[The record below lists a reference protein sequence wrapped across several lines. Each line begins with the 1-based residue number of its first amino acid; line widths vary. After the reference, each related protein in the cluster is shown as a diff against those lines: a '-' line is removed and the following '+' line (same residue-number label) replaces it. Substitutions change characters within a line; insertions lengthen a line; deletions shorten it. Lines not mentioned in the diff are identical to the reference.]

1 MALLAGGRDPLR
13 SEPAEAA
20 AARVPGGAGGTGQDR
35 RSGMDN
41 RLRQIAQKRRMLVAE
56 AAEQRGELAAHA
68 VTLRQKLGWVDMFRR
83 GGSALASRPL
93 LVGAVAAGVMVVG
106 PSRILR
112 FVYRSGL
119 LIPIGLRVFR
129 IIRALR

>member
-1 MALLAGGRDPLR
+1 MN
-13 SEPAEAA
+13 
-20 AARVPGGAGGTGQDR
+20 
-35 RSGMDN
+35 N

-56 AAEQRGELAAHA
+56 AAEQRGALAAHA
-68 VTLRQKLGWVDMFRR
+68 VTLRLKLGWVDMFRR

-93 LVGAVAAGVMVVG
+93 LVGAVAAGMMVIG
-106 PSRILR
+106 PGRILR

-119 LIPIGLRVFR
+119 LIPIGLRVLR

>member
-1 MALLAGGRDPLR
+1 MND
-13 SEPAEAA
+13 
-20 AARVPGGAGGTGQDR
+20 
-35 RSGMDN
+35 
-41 RLRQIAQKRRMLVAE
+41 RLRQIAQKRRMLVAK

-68 VTLRQKLGWVDMFRR
+68 VTLRQKLDWVDMFRR

-106 PSRILR
+106 PSQILR

-119 LIPIGLRVFR
+119 LIPIGLRLVR

>member
-1 MALLAGGRDPLR
+1 MN
-13 SEPAEAA
+13 
-20 AARVPGGAGGTGQDR
+20 
-35 RSGMDN
+35 N

-56 AAEQRGELAAHA
+56 AAEQRGALAAHA
-68 VTLRQKLGWVDMFRR
+68 VMLRQKLDWVDMFQR

-93 LVGAVAAGVMVVG
+93 LVVAVAAGMMMIG
-106 PSRILR
+106 PGRILR

-119 LIPIGLRVFR
+119 LIPIGLRVLR